1 MTVLHSPEPDIDP
14 AILLEA
20 ADWLVLLQSG
30 EATERDRMALAHW
43 RERNPAHEAAWRR
56 AENMLSTFD
65 QVPPKLGH
73 DTFSHLGN
81 PGRRQMLRLGLLA
94 LAMPA
99 AWITWRHSPW
109 QEWVADLRTAT
120 GEQKLIDLND
130 GTHLVL
136 NTTSAANVAF
146 TTAERRLILLA
157 GEILVTTGRDPSPV
171 SRPFIVQTA
180 HGSLRALGTRFTVRH
195 FDDRTQVAVLE
206 GAVEVH
212 PAVSIQ
218 TTVLRAGEQMIFT
231 GLDMQPVRPV
241 EASTTLWE
249 HGMLLARDMHLG
261 ELIAELNRYHR
272 GVLRCDPSVASL
284 AISGAFPVTDIP
296 ASLSLLETTLPIHIS
311 RTISRWITVQA
322 R

>member
-1 MTVLHSPEPDIDP
+1 MTVLHSPESNIDP

-30 EATERDRMALAHW
+30 EATENDRVALAHW
-43 RERNPAHEAAWRR
+43 RARSPAHDAAWRR
-56 AENMLSTFD
+56 AENMLGTFD
-65 QVPPKLGH
+65 QVPPKLGR
-73 DTFSHLGN
+73 DTFLHLGN
-81 PGRRQMLRLGLLA
+81 PSRRQVLRLGLLA

-99 AWITWRHSPW
+99 AWLTWRHSPW

-136 NTTSAANVAF
+136 NTTSAVNVAF
-146 TTAERRLILLA
+146 TAAERRLVLLA
-157 GEILVTTGRDPSPV
+157 GEILVTTGHDPSPAP
-171 SRPFIVQTA
+171 RPFIVQTA
-180 HGSLRALGTRFTVRH
+180 HGNLRALGTRFTVCHLVDSTRI
-195 FDDRTQVAVLE
+195 AVFE
-206 GAVEVH
+206 GAVEIH

-231 GLDMQPVRPV
+231 GLDMQPAQPV
-241 EASTTLWE
+241 ETSTTLWE

-261 ELIAELNRYHR
+261 ELVAELNRYHR
-272 GVLRCDPSVASL
+272 GVLRCDPAVASL
-284 AISGAFPVTDIP
+284 AVSGAFPVNDIP
-296 ASLSLLETTLPIHIS
+296 ASLALLETTLPVRIS
-311 RTISRWITVQA
+311 RTTPWWITVQA